1 MPMKY
6 LIPITTALCLSLNSF
21 AQVKSPR
28 VLEQSPKR
36 GWFSLTAGLAI
47 PTGDFGSTSLTNEN
61 AGLAK
66 MGFAMNADLAVPFT
80 QHFGSVFSF
89 NGSLNQGD
97 ADAVKSVY
105 KMFTGMTPEVSFTSW
120 KQGALLAGLY
130 IKTTS
135 VNGKPMLFAKV
146 QGGYALTQSPEA
158 DISIRYGG
166 YYASSKQNS
175 ALAGAFVFNG
185 GVGLMIP
192 LASGPSIQ
200 LGVNYITMR
209 STFKDVEAN
218 ATQTSPTSPTQYS
231 SAMSDFSMTISNL
244 MVQGGLAWSLH

>member
-1 MPMKY
+1 MKY
-6 LIPITTALCLSLNSF
+6 LIPMTIALCLSLTSF
-21 AQVKSPR
+21 AQKKSPR
-28 VLEQSPKR
+28 VLEQTPKK

-47 PTGDFGSTSLTNEN
+47 PTGDFGSTSLLNEN
-61 AGLAK
+61 AGLAQL
-66 MGFAMNADLAVPFT
+66 GFAINADLAVPFT
-80 QHFGSVFSF
+80 QHFGAVFSF

-97 ADAVKSVY
+97 EAAVKSVY
-105 KMFTGMTPEVSFTSW
+105 KLFTGITPEVSFTSW

-130 IKTTS
+130 VKTTS
-135 VNGKPMLFAKV
+135 VKRKPTLFAKV

-158 DISIRYGG
+158 NISISYGG
-166 YYASSKQNS
+166 YYSSSKQNS

-192 LASGPSIQ
+192 LADGPSIQ
-200 LGVNYITMR
+200 LGINYITMR

-218 ATQTSPTSPTQYS
+218 GIQTSPTSPTQYS
-231 SAMSDFSMTISNL
+231 STINDFSMTISNL